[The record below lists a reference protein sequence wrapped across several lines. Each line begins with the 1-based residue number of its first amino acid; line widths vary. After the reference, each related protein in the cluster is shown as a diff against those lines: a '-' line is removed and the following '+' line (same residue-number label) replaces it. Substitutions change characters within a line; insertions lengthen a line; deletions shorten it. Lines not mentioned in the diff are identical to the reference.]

1 MSAFPTKIQA
11 SRGRGLLGPALLL
24 ALAVVPIAANYVVFA
39 PRNDE
44 IAAARREIASKQAR
58 LVGLREL
65 TARIGDLGREIEA
78 RESELAQLEERLPER
93 EDVDG
98 LLKEITRIAQQVD
111 LSVRTVK
118 GDKPVAAGAAME
130 IPLSLVLEGSFDAL
144 YDFILALEAL
154 PRITR
159 IQSMKVTVLGGDPH
173 AASGRR
179 GAMEGEGIRAELG
192 LSVYFS
198 APPAAAPGADSR
210 PAASAKGGAR

>member
-1 MSAFPTKIQA
+1 MSAFPGRTQA
-11 SRGRGLLGPALLL
+11 SGGRRLLGPALLF
-24 ALAVVPIAANYVVFA
+24 ALAAVPIAANYVVFA

-44 IAAARREIASKQAR
+44 IEAARREICSKEAR

-65 TARIGDLGREIEA
+65 TSRIGDLGREIDA
-78 RESELAQLEERLPER
+78 RESELARLDARLPER

-118 GDKPVAAGAAME
+118 GDRPVAAGAAME
-130 IPLSLVLEGSFDAL
+130 VPLSLVLEGSFDAL
-144 YDFILALEAL
+144 YDFLLALEAL

-159 IQSMKVTVLGGDPH
+159 IQSMKVAAIGADPH
-173 AASGRR
+173 AIAGRGGGGGR
-179 GAMEGEGIRAELG
+179 GGVRAELG

-198 APPAAAPGADSR
+198 APAAAASGADSS
-210 PAASAKGGAR
+210 ATASTKGGAR